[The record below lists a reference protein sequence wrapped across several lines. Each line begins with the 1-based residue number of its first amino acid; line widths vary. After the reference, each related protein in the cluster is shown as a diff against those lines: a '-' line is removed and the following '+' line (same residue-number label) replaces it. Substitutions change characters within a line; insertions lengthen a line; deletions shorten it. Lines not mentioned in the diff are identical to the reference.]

1 MALREDMAFELRFFK
16 KYFDEILKNNS
27 DYRTKIY
34 RKNGVPILSIIETLD
49 EEPEIEIYI
58 SYTKNKYN
66 ADDYIVNVNFPFSYN
81 KKEIKISYAEIEN
94 IPDFCKELA
103 KDNLKIDKID
113 ESIQLLKNAGYIV
126 ERQYPEGIKLIT
138 IENLK
143 NLKDGET
150 IETPRG
156 TFEIERFYDQ
166 INLYEN
172 GKLVSRNYL
181 SEYLSYDGY
190 DKAWERLYNHLSKW
204 LNLELCY

>member
-1 MALREDMAFELRFFK
+1 MALKEDMAFELRFFK

-172 GKLVSRNYL
+172 GKLVSRDYL

-190 DKAWERLYNHLSKW
+190 DKAWERLYDHLAKW